1 MNKKDNITMLKD
13 LTRQTILVTVGLPII
28 FLCQIYLHK
37 SSTFWIISLI
47 YTLIPIILI
56 IKKSFNKSQN
66 WKYSNHLRELLVGQI
81 VYVTII
87 IFSMLLIIDLI
98 GTAGTN
104 DFGAFFFV
112 VIVLFFNLITWCI
125 YMASL
130 TNSKSK
136 LYNQALID
144 YQILK
149 EDKHIENADIK

>member
-66 WKYSNHLRELLVGQI
+66 WKYSNHIRELLVGQI

-98 GTAGTN
+98 
-104 DFGAFFFV
+104 
-112 VIVLFFNLITWCI
+112 
-125 YMASL
+125 
-130 TNSKSK
+130 
-136 LYNQALID
+136 
-144 YQILK
+144 
-149 EDKHIENADIK
+149 